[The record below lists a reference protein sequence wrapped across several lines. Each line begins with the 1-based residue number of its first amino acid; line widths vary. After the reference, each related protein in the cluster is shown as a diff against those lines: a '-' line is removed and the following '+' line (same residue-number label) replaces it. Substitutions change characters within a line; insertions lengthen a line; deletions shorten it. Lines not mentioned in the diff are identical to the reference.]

1 MFLNFPS
8 DDRQNQIQSGVGTDL
23 NKGVSAMKIAP
34 FSESRN
40 NKGKQSQA

>member
-1 MFLNFPS
+1 MFLNFS
-8 DDRQNQIQSGVGTDL
+8 LDDPQTQIQSGIRTDL